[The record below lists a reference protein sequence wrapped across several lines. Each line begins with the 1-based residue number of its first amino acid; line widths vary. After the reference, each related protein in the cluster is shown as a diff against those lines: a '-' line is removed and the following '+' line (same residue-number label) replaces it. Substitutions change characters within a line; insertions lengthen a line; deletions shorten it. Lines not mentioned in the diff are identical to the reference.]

1 VTQDEKLR
9 GQLVDSRNERKVKK
23 MDPLILT
30 DRSSYNSKKADE
42 FHKEKNQ
49 RSLPKMGSTF
59 LIKIIEKTF
68 LLNFA

>member
-1 VTQDEKLR
+1 MTQDEKLR
-9 GQLVDSRNERKVKK
+9 VQLVDGRKERKVKK

-49 RSLPKMGSTF
+49 RTRSLHVFDKD
-59 LIKIIEKTF
+59 
-68 LLNFA
+68 N